1 MKLVMH
7 AVYMNNNIDM
17 DILFEEIF
25 RKLISPDFGKN
36 LVGELPLFIQPIP
49 VTGQTELDGQLER
62 LVSRLGKKGKTAI
75 IINLYELAM
84 QLLEEEGVLET
95 ILEEESDIPQ
105 EDISSTLDSILDIKS
120 VIIPRIQD
128 KICES
133 NPDFMFITGV
143 GRIYP
148 FIRSHGI
155 LNNIEELAMNNNLI
169 LFFPGEYNNLQLFL
183 FGTISDENYYRGHN
197 LNEIKVNNVTV

>member
-1 MKLVMH
+1 MH

>member
-1 MKLVMH
+1 MH

-25 RKLISPDFGKN
+25 RKLIAPDFGKN
-36 LVGELPLFIQPIP
+36 LGGELPLFIQPIP
-49 VTGQTELDGQLER
+49 VTGQTELDGQVER

-95 ILEEESDIPQ
+95 ILEEEANIPQ
-105 EDISSTLDSILDIKS
+105 EDIFSTLDSILDMKS

-128 KICES
+128 RICES
-133 NPDFMFITGV
+133 NPDFVFITGV
-143 GRIYP
+143 GRVYP

-169 LFFPGEYNNLQLFL
+169 LFFPGAYNNLQLSL

-197 LNEIKVNNVTV
+197 LNEMNVNNVTV